1 MKKTLYSICFA
12 SAILFASCTEDR
24 GTTQEVADAN
34 DKEYV
39 DPNHINDFENKDIT
53 STGNL
58 AANTEEAHMERSREI
73 SSKMAADLK
82 LDKATQDKVASI
94 FLERDKMLGDIDESY
109 NVSATNHMGGQAES
123 EVDGS
128 MAADPMQNNNAT
140 NAPEAGE
147 NDAQLTEM
155 RSTIIEDADKDLR
168 AVLTDE
174 QFKKFEQ
181 NRSKYD
187 HISHKTD
194 ASSVS
199 DDKVKTK
206 DIGDKTEVKPRN

>member
-12 SAILFASCTEDR
+12 SSILFASCTEDR

-39 DPNHINDFENKDIT
+39 NPNHVNDFEDNGIT
-53 STGNL
+53 STGGL
-58 AANTEEAHMERSREI
+58 EANTEEAHMERSQEI

-82 LDKATQDKVASI
+82 LDKTTKEKVAAI

-109 NVSATNHMGGQAES
+109 NVSATNRMGGQAES

-128 MAADPMQNNNAT
+128 MTDPMQNTNTA

-147 NDAQLTEM
+147 NEAQLTEM

-168 AVLTDE
+168 AVLTDQ

-187 HISHKTD
+187 HISHKSD
-194 ASSVS
+194 AASVS

-206 DIGDKTEVKPRN
+206 DIGDKTEVKQKD